1 VQYALLVAGVTAK
14 PLIQA
19 GHSTRRFKE
28 EDMRYPMTA
37 IVTMVAL
44 LTFAG
49 PVHLMAQHSRYR
61 LIDVGTLGGPNSSIG
76 FESSPLNS
84 LSNDGVFSAC
94 SETTTPDPNF
104 PNFSP
109 LILGGSYGLP
119 QPDPLI
125 IHAFHWK
132 DGTLTDLGALPGVNS
147 SCVSHIS
154 GNGWIAGQSEN
165 GAIDPITGWP
175 ESQAVLWKNGRVVNL
190 GTLGGNESFSIAVNN
205 RGQVVGLAE
214 NATSDSFG
222 LGFGQQARA
231 FLWERGLMRDLGT
244 LGGPDAF
251 AIDINDRGQILG
263 VSFINSI
270 PDPTTGVP
278 TLDGFLWE
286 NGKMIDIPDPLGGTQ
301 ISPYYLSERGQ
312 VVGNANLAGD
322 NFEQAR
328 HPFLW
333 EKRKFTDLGT
343 FGGSTGDAYKINDA
357 GQIVGDAS
365 FADTTYHAAL
375 WQNGS
380 ISDLGTIGTDLCSV
394 AQDINSRGQA
404 VGWSGVCDYSAIP
417 RAFLWDKT
425 GPVVDLNMLIPS
437 ASGIYV
443 FFPSNIN
450 DRGEISA
457 SGILPNGDT
466 HAVLLIPC
474 GTDDAGCEDDAR
486 SNAVSSSSR
495 SNTFFSQPLSKAA
508 LRPIHRSRFSH
519 YQNLLTQQPK

>member
-1 VQYALLVAGVTAK
+1 
-14 PLIQA
+14 
-19 GHSTRRFKE
+19 
-28 EDMRYPMTA
+28 MRYPTALTIAVLLTLAIPVQMTA
-37 IVTMVAL
+37 
-44 LTFAG
+44 
-49 PVHLMAQHSRYR
+49 QHTRYK
-61 LIDVGTLGGPNSSIG
+61 LVDVGTLGGPNSSIG
-76 FESSPLNS
+76 FETSPLNA
-84 LSNDGVFSAC
+84 LSDDGTLAAC
-94 SETTTPDPNF
+94 YETATPDPNY

-109 LILGGSYGLP
+109 LVLPGSYGLP

-125 IHAFHWK
+125 IHAFQWK

-154 GNGWIAGQSEN
+154 GDGWIAGQSETD
-165 GAIDPITGWP
+165 AIDPITGWP
-175 ESQAVLWKNGRVVNL
+175 EAQAVLWKNGQVVNL

-214 NATSDSFG
+214 NATPDSFG

-312 VVGNANLAGD
+312 VIGNANLAGD

-333 EKRKFTDLGT
+333 KEGTFTDLGT
-343 FGGSTGDAYKINDA
+343 FGGTIGDAIKINDA

-380 ISDLGTIGTDLCSV
+380 ISDLGTIGDDLCSL
-394 AQDINSRGQA
+394 ALDINSRGQA
-404 VGWSGVCDYSAIP
+404 VGWSGVCDESAP
-417 RAFLWDKT
+417 RPFLWDKSA
-425 GPVVDLNMLIPS
+425 GMVDLNTLISPD
-437 ASGIYV
+437 SGIYV
-443 FFPSNIN
+443 FWTSNIN
-450 DRGEISA
+450 DRGEIA
-457 SGILPNGDT
+457 AAGVLPNGDI

-474 GTDDAGCEDDAR
+474 GTYDAGCEDRAS
-486 SNAVSSSSR
+486 SNAVSSSLR
-495 SNTFFSQPLSKAA
+495 SNALFSQPLSEAA
-508 LRPIHRSRFSH
+508 LRPIQRSRFSR
-519 YQNLLTQQPK
+519 YRNLPTQQPK

>member
-1 VQYALLVAGVTAK
+1 
-14 PLIQA
+14 
-19 GHSTRRFKE
+19 
-28 EDMRYPMTA
+28 MRYPMTA
-37 IVTMVAL
+37 IVTMVAFL
-44 LTFAG
+44 IFAG
-49 PVHLMAQHSRYR
+49 PVHLMAQHARYR

-84 LSNDGVFSAC
+84 LSDDGVFSAC
-94 SETTTPDPNF
+94 SETTTPDPNY

-125 IHAFHWK
+125 IHAFQRK

-175 ESQAVLWKNGRVVNL
+175 EAQAVLWKNGRVVNL

-214 NATSDSFG
+214 NATPDPFG

-231 FLWERGLMRDLGT
+231 FLWERGRMRDLGT

-251 AIDINDRGQILG
+251 AIDINDRGQIMG

-278 TLDGFLWE
+278 TLDGFLWD

-404 VGWSGVCDYSAIP
+404 VGWSGVCDYSVIP

-425 GPVVDLNMLIPS
+425 GPAVDLNTLISS

-443 FFPSNIN
+443 FFASNIN
-450 DRGEISA
+450 DRGEIA
-457 SGILPNGDT
+457 AAGLLPSGDT
-466 HAVLLIPC
+466 HAVLLVPC
-474 GTDDAGCEDDAR
+474 GTDDAGLEDDGS
-486 SNAVSSSSR
+486 SNAVAPSSR
-495 SNTFFSQPLSKAA
+495 SNALFSQPLSKAA
-508 LRPIHRSRFSH
+508 LRPIHRSLFSH
-519 YQNLLTQQPK
+519 YRNLLTQQPK

>member
-1 VQYALLVAGVTAK
+1 VQYAVLVAGVTAK
-14 PLIQA
+14 PPIQA
-19 GHSTRRFKE
+19 GNSTRRFKE

-49 PVHLMAQHSRYR
+49 PVHLMAQHSRYK

-94 SETTTPDPNF
+94 SETTTPDPNY

-175 ESQAVLWKNGRVVNL
+175 ESQAVLWKNGQVVNL

-205 RGQVVGLAE
+205 RRQVVGLAE
-214 NATSDSFG
+214 NATPDSFG

-333 EKRKFTDLGT
+333 EEGTFKDLGT
-343 FGGSTGDAYKINDA
+343 FGGTIGDAYKINDA
-357 GQIVGDAS
+357 GQIVGEAS
-365 FADTTYHAAL
+365 FVDTTYHAAL

-380 ISDLGTIGTDLCSV
+380 ISDLGTIGSDRCSV
-394 AQDINSRGQA
+394 ALDINSRGHA
-404 VGWSGVCDYSAIP
+404 VGWSGICDQSAP
-417 RAFLWDKT
+417 RPFLWDKT
-425 GPVVDLNMLIPS
+425 AGMIDLNTLIFS
-437 ASGIYV
+437 DSGIYV
-443 FFPSNIN
+443 FWAGNIN
-450 DRGEISA
+450 DRGEIA
-457 SGILPNGDT
+457 AAGLLPSGDT

-474 GTDDAGCEDDAR
+474 GADDSGCKDGSAP
-486 SNAVSSSSR
+486 NAVSTLSGRNALLLQGVNSPVPNPSR
-495 SNTFFSQPLSKAA
+495 RSWISRYRNFVPQPL
-508 LRPIHRSRFSH
+508 R
-519 YQNLLTQQPK
+519 